1 MVINV
6 KQFFRYFFGILD
18 TTQKKRFFIY
28 LVLLFLGSTSSI
40 LGIGAVVPFVS
51 VLINPNQFDSIK
63 FLNGFSHF
71 QIVIISIALL
81 ILAFWIK
88 NIVGI
93 ILFWFQTKFLNSLV
107 LSIQKK
113 FFKLYMHIDYESH
126 LNRSTPTLIR
136 NINSETT
143 QLSSGIIN
151 PLGILTT
158 DLFSCVFIVFLLLY
172 INFLFSFFTLL
183 ILGIS
188 LLIFMLKIKKAL
200 SIYGNQL
207 AIAWKSM
214 TETTLN
220 GLSGIKEIKLYAKE
234 KVFVREFD
242 EKASLLNQSE
252 QFNQVFQTLPRFF
265 IETIAVTFIL
275 ITLMILVAT
284 GESIDSIF
292 ILLSVFGV
300 AATQLLPALNRIMQ
314 ALTNIK
320 YSLPAL
326 KTIYDELKKCE
337 EYLDDTTINTQ
348 QDITFNDN
356 IYLENISY
364 NYPDGTQALKNI
376 SIDIQKGKKTALI
389 GPSGS
394 GKSTLVDLLM
404 GFYIPQTGNIYIDNK
419 QVSYKSKKT
428 NKKLRSLGG
437 VEVPIKKNR
446 QIYNVKALQKLFAY
460 IPQQIILYDTS
471 IKENIAFGEQKQS
484 IDEAKV
490 WKCLE
495 MAKLKEF
502 VEGLPKGIDS
512 FVGENGIRLSG
523 GQRQRLGI
531 ARALYQDPQILVM
544 DEATSALDNE
554 TEKEVTNVI
563 KELKDITIVTIAH
576 RLSTI
581 DGYDRVYMLKNS
593 KVESFK

>member
-71 QIVIISIALL
+71 QIVLISIALL

-113 FFKLYMHIDYESH
+113 LFKLYMHIDYESH

-200 SIYGNQL
+200 SIYGNQR

-242 EKASLLNQSE
+242 KKASLLNQSE

-284 GESIDSIF
+284 GESTDSIF

-364 NYPDGTQALKNI
+364 SYPDGTQALKNI
-376 SIDIQKGKKTALI
+376 SINIQKGKKTALI

-404 GFYIPQTGNIYIDNK
+404 GFYIPQSGYIYIDNK
-419 QVSYKSKKT
+419 QVDNIKT
-428 NKKLRSLGG
+428 
-437 VEVPIKKNR
+437 
-446 QIYNVKALQKLFAY
+446 LQGLFAY

-471 IKENIAFGEQKQS
+471 IKENIAFGEQKQN

-581 DGYDRVYMLKNS
+581 EGYDRVYRLKNS

>member
-1 MVINV
+1 M

-71 QIVIISIALL
+71 QIVLISIALL

-113 FFKLYMHIDYESH
+113 LFKLYMHIDYESH

-200 SIYGNQL
+200 SIYGNQR

-242 EKASLLNQSE
+242 KKASLLNQSE

-284 GESIDSIF
+284 GESTDSIF

-364 NYPDGTQALKNI
+364 SYPDGTQALKNI
-376 SIDIQKGKKTALI
+376 SINIQKGKKTALI

-404 GFYIPQTGNIYIDNK
+404 GFYIPQSGYIYIDNK
-419 QVSYKSKKT
+419 QVDNIKT
-428 NKKLRSLGG
+428 
-437 VEVPIKKNR
+437 
-446 QIYNVKALQKLFAY
+446 LQGLFAY

-471 IKENIAFGEQKQS
+471 IKENIAFGEQKQN

-581 DGYDRVYMLKNS
+581 EGYDRVYRLKNS

>member
-113 FFKLYMHIDYESH
+113 LFKLYMHIDYESH

-200 SIYGNQL
+200 SIYGNQR

-581 DGYDRVYMLKNS
+581 EGYDRVYRLKNS